1 MPIAIDT
8 IADPYVYCASP
19 SVVRH
24 RARSEQ
30 SELIIPPLPGGHGRL
45 VAMTDPQA
53 PTPTFMKAE
62 PLPSPVGP
70 TPVDAAIRQLL
81 GMAAWEAD
89 WDGNGAEKPIAASL
103 KDARAFLRCLAAGSA
118 IPKPAL
124 DADGHAILFLR
135 GDDIYAELEFLEGRR
150 VDFYARRGSR
160 EWSDEFSFDGRTL
173 PEGLLRVGLVV

>member
-1 MPIAIDT
+1 MYLALDT
-8 IADPYVYCASP
+8 IAETYFCCASP
-19 SVVRH
+19 SAAR

-30 SELIIPPLPGGHGRL
+30 AELVIPPLPGMRGRL
-45 VAMTDPQA
+45 VVITDPQA
-53 PTPTFMKAE
+53 SAPTYVAAE
-62 PLPSPVGP
+62 AHPSPVGAA
-70 TPVDAAIRQLL
+70 PVDLAIRQLL
-81 GMAAWEAD
+81 GMAKWEAD

-103 KDARAFLRCLAAGSA
+103 KDARGFLRCLAAASA

-150 VDFYARRGSR
+150 IDFYARRDSR

-173 PEGLLRVGLVV
+173 PEGLSHVGLIV